1 MIVLTG
7 MKIRGS
13 YLQKLEKASACM
25 MIGLDVGGTHTDVVL
40 TEQQQILATAKVIT
54 NHRNLLDSICQGF
67 AMVLQGRDPEQ
78 IRRLHL
84 STTLSTNAIVE
95 DTLEAV
101 GVLVSAGP
109 GIHPQRY
116 RIGDHYFVID
126 GFLDHRG
133 TEIQPLN
140 SHQVQ
145 EAVAACQ
152 QNDVNLYAVISK
164 FSPRNP
170 AHEQR
175 MFASLK
181 DRADYVTVGHRLSGQ
196 LNFPRRIAT
205 AYYNSAVWRIY
216 NRFADA
222 IEQSVQEFGLQASVH
237 ILKADGGTM
246 PMAVARKFPVESIL
260 SGPAASIMGIIAL
273 CDIHEDAVILD
284 IGGTTTD
291 IAIFAGGAP
300 LIEPQGIALNSHHTL
315 VRALKTRSIGI
326 GGDSAL
332 RFSEHG
338 LTVGPVRLGPAM
350 SKGGQHPTL
359 IDACNVKGLAA
370 YGDLQASQSGL
381 RQLAASVSLSSEN
394 LAKEAIQYAARTIRL
409 EVERLLAE
417 INAKPVYTIHE
428 LLEEK
433 TVTPQTLY
441 VMGGPAQA
449 FAQTLAAEF
458 RYPVIVPENYAVA
471 NAVGAA
477 LTRPTL
483 EIELFADTEKNIMLI
498 PTLNIQQKISGR
510 YSLDEAKQDAVRY
523 LQKYVKQLGNGETVQ
538 FIEVTEADSFTMV
551 NGFQTTG
558 KNIRVKCQIKP
569 GIRKN

>member
-1 MIVLTG
+1 M
-7 MKIRGS
+7 
-13 YLQKLEKASACM
+13 
-25 MIGLDVGGTHTDVVL
+25 
-40 TEQQQILATAKVIT
+40 
-54 NHRNLLDSICQGF
+54 
-67 AMVLQGRDPEQ
+67 
-78 IRRLHL
+78 
-84 STTLSTNAIVE
+84 
-95 DTLEAV
+95 
-101 GVLVSAGP
+101 
-109 GIHPQRY
+109 
-116 RIGDHYFVID
+116 ID

-133 TEIQPLN
+133 TEIRPLN
-140 SHQVQ
+140 SHQVE

-152 QNDVNLYAVISK
+152 QNDIHLYAIISK

-170 AHEQR
+170 AHEQQ
-175 MFASLK
+175 MSAFLK
-181 DRADYVTVGHRLSGQ
+181 DRADYVTVGHHLSGQ

-222 IEQSVQEFGLQASVH
+222 IEQSVQELGLQTSVH

-246 PMAVARKFPVESIL
+246 PMTVARKFPVESIL
-260 SGPAASIMGIIAL
+260 SGPAASIMGSIAL

-291 IAIFAGGAP
+291 MAIFAGGAP

-332 RFSEHG
+332 HLSESG

-350 SKGGQHPTL
+350 AKGGQHPTL
-359 IDACNVKGLAA
+359 IDACNAKGLTA
-370 YGDLQASQSGL
+370 YGDLHASQSGI
-381 RQLAASVSLSSEN
+381 RQLAASASLSSEN
-394 LAKEAIQYAARTIRL
+394 LAEEAVQYAVRTIRR

-428 LLEEK
+428 FLEKK
-433 TVTPQTLY
+433 TITPQTLY

-449 FAQTLAAEF
+449 FSQLLVAEF
-458 RYPVIVPENYAVA
+458 GYPVIIPEHYAVA

-477 LTRPTL
+477 LTRQTM
-483 EIELFADTEKNIMLI
+483 EIELFADTEKHIMLI
-498 PTLNIQQKISGR
+498 PTLNVQQKISGR
-510 YSLDEAKQDAVRY
+510 YSLDEAKQDAMRY
-523 LQKYVKQLGNGETVQ
+523 LQEYVKHSGAEETAQ
-538 FIEVTEADSFTMV
+538 FIEITEAESFTMV
-551 NGFQTTG
+551 SGFQTTG

>member
-1 MIVLTG
+1 
-7 MKIRGS
+7 
-13 YLQKLEKASACM
+13 M

-40 TEQQQILATAKVIT
+40 TEHQQILATAKVLT

-78 IRRLHL
+78 VRRIHL

-101 GVLVSAGP
+101 GVMVSAGP
-109 GIHPQRY
+109 GIHPRCY
-116 RIGDHYFVID
+116 CIGEHYFVID

-133 TEIQPLN
+133 TEIRPLN
-140 SHQVQ
+140 SHQIQ
-145 EAVAACQ
+145 EAVAVCQ
-152 QNDVNLYAVISK
+152 QNGVNLYAVISK

-170 AHEQR
+170 AHEQS

-222 IEQSVQEFGLQASVH
+222 IEQSVQELGLQASAH

-246 PMAVARKFPVESIL
+246 PMTIAKKFPVESIL

-291 IAIFAGGAP
+291 IAIFVGGAP
-300 LIEPQGIALNSHHTL
+300 LIEPQGIALNGHHTL

-332 RFSEHG
+332 RLSEHG

-350 SKGGQHPTL
+350 AKGGQHPTL

-370 YGDLQASQSGL
+370 YGDLHASQAGL
-381 RQLAASVSLSSEN
+381 KKLAASASLSPEN
-394 LAKEAIQYAARTIRL
+394 LAEEAVQYATRTIHR
-409 EVERLLAE
+409 EVECLLAE

-428 LLEEK
+428 FLEEQ
-433 TVTPQTLY
+433 TITPQTLY
-441 VMGGPAQA
+441 IMGGPAPV
-449 FAQTLAAEF
+449 FSQTLASEF
-458 RYPVIVPENYAVA
+458 GYQAIIPENYAVA

-477 LTRPTL
+477 LTRQTM

-498 PTLNIQQKISGR
+498 PTLNVQQKISGR

-523 LQKYVKQLGNGETVQ
+523 LQKYVKQLGTEETAQ
-538 FIEVTEADSFTMV
+538 FIEVTEAEAFTMV
-551 NGFQTTG
+551 NGFYMTS

-569 GIRKN
+569 GIRKNW